1 MRRRLFETVMLAAL
15 LCAASATSV
24 PAVEPGRNVQAHSES
39 AGTEPA
45 WSEKAI
51 KQRID
56 PAEVSGPIA
65 GAALEDLAEKG
76 RALFEARFTV
86 LDGAGRPHATQ
97 AIVPTASRRPAE
109 QPFQRL
115 AGPDA
120 NACSSCHN
128 EPSTGGAG
136 GFVANAFVSEGF
148 ESAEFDTLDAQF
160 SNERGTN
167 HLFGAGLIEL
177 LAREMSADL
186 AAQRRAALRQ
196 ARDDGHEVRAALA
209 SKGVDFGRL
218 TAFPDGSVDLSE
230 LDGVDDDLVLR
241 PFTQKGVMTSLR
253 QFTVNAMNQHH
264 GMQADER
271 WGTRWTGNADFDG
284 DGHVGELGAGEISAL
299 VAFQATLAPPREE
312 APEDEAWARAAERG
326 RKIFGELGC
335 ESCHRPALP
344 LTSLAFADP
353 GAFDMAGTLRTGDVA
368 APAHYDLSTLEW
380 AKRLPRNDKGEVM
393 VPLFGD
399 LKRHRIADSRTP
411 ALGNETLAQRFVER
425 DVFVTAELWG
435 LADTAPYGH
444 RGDMTTLDEVIRA
457 HGAEAE
463 QSGRGYAALA
473 EADRS
478 ALIAFL
484 KTLRVGE

>member
-1 MRRRLFETVMLAAL
+1 MANDLFGPLLSALVAATAFGSLA
-15 LCAASATSV
+15 
-24 PAVEPGRNVQAHSES
+24 QAD
-39 AGTEPA
+39 EPA

-56 PAEVSGPIA
+56 PASVVGTISGQ
-65 GAALEDLAEKG
+65 ALEDLAKNG
-76 RALFEARFTV
+76 RDLFEARFTT
-86 LDGAGRPHATQ
+86 LDGAGRPNSTQ
-97 AIVPTASRRPAE
+97 AIVPTLSRRPAE
-109 QPFQRL
+109 ESFQRL
-115 AGPDA
+115 SGPDA

-128 EPSTGGAG
+128 EPVTGGAS
-136 GFVANAFVSEGF
+136 GFVVNAFVSEGF
-148 ESAEFDTLDAQF
+148 ESAHFDTLDAQF

-177 LAREMSADL
+177 LAREMSVEL
-186 AAQRRAALRQ
+186 AAQRRKALRQ
-196 ARDDGHEVRAALA
+196 ARDTGEQVRAELS
-209 SKGVDFGRL
+209 SKGVDFGRI
-218 TAFPDGSVDLSE
+218 TAFPDGSVDLAE
-230 LDGVDDDLVLR
+230 LAGVDDDLVLR

-264 GMQADER
+264 GMEADER
-271 WGTRWTGNADFDG
+271 WGSRWTGTADFDG
-284 DGHVGELGAGEISAL
+284 DGHRGELGAAEISAL
-299 VAFQATLAPPREE
+299 VAFQATLPPPVEE
-312 APEDEAWARAAERG
+312 APQGEAWAEAAQRG
-326 RKIFGELGC
+326 QKVFADLGC
-335 ESCHRPALP
+335 ESCHRPSLP
-344 LTSLAFADP
+344 LKSLVFEDP
-353 GAFDMAGTLRTGDVA
+353 GPVDMAGTLRTGDVKT
-368 APAHYDLSTLEW
+368 PASYDLATLEW
-380 AKRLPRNDKGEVM
+380 AKRLPRNAKGEVM

-463 QSGRGYAALA
+463 ASGRAYGELS

-478 ALIAFL
+478 AVIAWL
-484 KTLRVGE
+484 KTLKVGE

>member
-1 MRRRLFETVMLAAL
+1 MMGKRRVTLVLAAL
-15 LCAASATSV
+15 AAIGSPPLSAT
-24 PAVEPGRNVQAHSES
+24 
-39 AGTEPA
+39 AGEPA

-51 KQRID
+51 KERID
-56 PAEVSGPIA
+56 PASLVGMIA
-65 GAALEDLAEKG
+65 GLQLENLAEEG
-76 RALFEARFTV
+76 RDLFEARFTT
-86 LDGAGRPHATQ
+86 LDGAGRPNATQ
-97 AIVPTASRRPAE
+97 AIVPTAPRRPAE
-109 QPFQRL
+109 FAFQRL

-128 EPSTGGAG
+128 EPVTGGAG

-148 ESAEFDTLDAQF
+148 ESANFDTLDAQF

-186 AAQRRAALRQ
+186 AGLRRAALRQ
-196 ARDDGHEVRAALA
+196 ARDAGEPVRAGLS
-209 SKGVDFGRL
+209 SKGVDFGRI
-218 TAFPDGSVDLSE
+218 TALPDGSVDLTE
-230 LDGVDDDLVLR
+230 LSGVDDDLVVR

-271 WGTRWTGNADFDG
+271 WGTRWTGMADFDG
-284 DGHVGELGAGEISAL
+284 DAHEAELGTGEISAL

-312 APEDEAWARAAERG
+312 TPDDEAWAEAASRG
-326 RKIFGELGC
+326 RTIFAGLGC

-344 LTSLAFADP
+344 LKSLAFEDP
-353 GAFDMAGTLRTGDVA
+353 GPVDMAGTLRRGDVE
-368 APAHYDLSTLEW
+368 APATYDLATLEW

-411 ALGNETLAQRFVER
+411 ELGNETLAQRFVER
-425 DVFVTAELWG
+425 DVFVTAEALG
-435 LADTAPYGH
+435 PRRHGALRPPRRHHDAG
-444 RGDMTTLDEVIRA
+444 RGDPRP
-457 HGAEAE
+457 
-463 QSGRGYAALA
+463 RG
-473 EADRS
+473 
-478 ALIAFL
+478 
-484 KTLRVGE
+484 

>member
-1 MRRRLFETVMLAAL
+1 MTTVVLKPFAISAAL
-15 LCAASATSV
+15 GVVLATTAYAA
-24 PAVEPGRNVQAHSES
+24 EPL
-39 AGTEPA
+39 

-56 PAEVSGPIA
+56 PQSVSGRIA
-65 GAALEDLAEKG
+65 GAALEKLAQQGKD
-76 RALFEARFTV
+76 LFEARFTV
-86 LDGAGRPHATQ
+86 LDGAGRPNATQ
-97 AIVPTASRRPAE
+97 AIVPTAPRRPAE
-109 QPFQRL
+109 AAFQRL

-128 EPSTGGAG
+128 EPVTGGAG
-136 GFVANAFVSEGF
+136 GFVVNAFVSEGF
-148 ESAEFDTLDAQF
+148 ESAHFDTLDAQF

-167 HLFGAGLIEL
+167 HLFGAGLVEL
-177 LAREMSADL
+177 LAREM
-186 AAQRRAALRQ
+186 AAELKAERRAALRQ
-196 ARDDGHEVRAALA
+196 ARDTGEPVRASLS
-209 SKGVDFGRL
+209 SKGVDFGRI
-218 TAFPDGSVDLSE
+218 TALPDGSVDLSE

-271 WGTRWTGNADFDG
+271 FGARWTGTADFDG
-284 DGHVGELGAGEISAL
+284 DDHADELGAGEVSAL
-299 VAFQATLAPPREE
+299 VAFQATLAPPREKRP
-312 APEDEAWARAAERG
+312 ADEAWAEAAQRG
-326 RKIFGELGC
+326 RAIFTELGC

-344 LTSLAFADP
+344 LKSLSFEDP
-353 GAFDMAGTLRTGDVA
+353 GPLDMAGTLRDADVEV
-368 APAHYDLSTLEW
+368 PAVYDLATLEW
-380 AKRLPRNDKGEVM
+380 AKRLPRNDEGEVL

-463 QSGRGYAALA
+463 KSGRAYAALPD
-473 EADRS
+473 ADRS
-478 ALIAFL
+478 ALIAWL
-484 KTLRVGE
+484 KTLKVGE